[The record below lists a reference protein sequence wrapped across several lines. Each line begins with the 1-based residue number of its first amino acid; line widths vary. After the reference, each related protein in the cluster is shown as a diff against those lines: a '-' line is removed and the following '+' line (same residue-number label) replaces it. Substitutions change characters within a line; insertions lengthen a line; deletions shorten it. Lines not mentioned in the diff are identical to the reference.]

1 MKVREVSSTP
11 SAADGV
17 AAAAPQ
23 HAQHAQQQ
31 DEEVVDSEAGAGRAA
46 TTAGRI
52 AHNID
57 LAFENRLQELKAY
70 RLQHG
75 QKCAKSV

>member
-1 MKVREVSSTP
+1 VKVREVSSTP

-17 AAAAPQ
+17 AAAAP
-23 HAQHAQQQ
+23 QHAQQQ